1 MNLRDSAI
9 HQNAGHGASPD
20 DDSRWL
26 DAAHRGD
33 IAAFERLFRAFAADL
48 VAFAESYVDSE
59 DEAEEVVHVVFC
71 WLWEHRFTLERPKSA
86 RAYLFAAVRNRALN
100 AVRDKRTETAFRE
113 RVSRAAQTAAPQGAP
128 APDSE
133 LASRDIEHAL
143 AKALREMP
151 VRCREVYTLIREQGF
166 TYAEVAD
173 ALGIAPK
180 TVEIHMSRSLA
191 ILRQRLAPW
200 LNGG

>member
-1 MNLRDSAI
+1 MSQPVSTVQQSA
-9 HQNAGHGASPD
+9 ARGASPD
-20 DDSRWL
+20 DDHRWL
-26 DAAHRGD
+26 DASNRAD
-33 IAAFERLFRAFAADL
+33 IAAFERLFRSFAADL
-48 VAFAESYVDSE
+48 VAFAESYVGSE

-71 WLWEHRFTLERPKSA
+71 WLWEHRFTLERPKSV
-86 RAYLFAAVRNRALN
+86 RSYMFAAVRNRALN

-113 RVSRAAQTAAPQGAP
+113 RIARAASSGTLPSAP

-133 LASRDIEHAL
+133 LASRDLAHAL
-143 AKALREMP
+143 AKSLREMP
-151 VRCREVYTLIREQGF
+151 VRCREVYTLVREQGL

-200 LNGG
+200 LGNG